1 MAEVICM
8 GDILVE
14 IMRPEA
20 GIPLNQEGYF
30 RGPFPSGAPAIFI
43 DTVARMK
50 HTAAIIGGVGDDDFG
65 HYIIDRLKADG
76 VDCRFVH
83 LSRSLSTGCAFVTYF
98 EDGSRKF
105 IFHMGNSAAAEV
117 DIPDISGMDDLKYFH
132 IMGTSLADNPE
143 FADGIVEMMRTAVK
157 KGAKVSF
164 DPNLRF
170 ELIRDKRVYKIIDE
184 IVSNTSVLFPGKE
197 ELMIITGQDTVE
209 KAVEKAFENPVLEVT
224 ALKNGSKGSVIYT
237 RETSFESNI
246 YPVETVDTT
255 GAGDC
260 YAGGFIAGLLEGHPL
275 EECAKMAA
283 ACGALNCAAFGPMEG
298 KFSPETVREM
308 VRGQEMVK
316 SIK

>member
-20 GIPLNQEGYF
+20 GIPLNREGYF

-43 DTVARMK
+43 DTVAKMD

-65 HYIIDRLKADG
+65 HYTIDRMRADG
-76 VDCRFVH
+76 VDCRFIH
-83 LSRSLSTGCAFVTYF
+83 LSDRLSTGCAFVTYF

-117 DIPDISGMDDLKYFH
+117 DIPDISDMDDLKYFH
-132 IMGTSLADNPE
+132 IMGTSLADNPK
-143 FADGIVEMMRTAVK
+143 FADGIVGLMRAAVK

-170 ELIRDKRVYKIIDE
+170 ELIRDRRVYEIIDE
-184 IVSNTSVLFPGKE
+184 IVGNTAVLLPGKE
-197 ELMIITGQDTVE
+197 ELMIITGEDSVE
-209 KAVEKAFENPVLEVT
+209 KAIKKAFENPVLEVI
-224 ALKNGSKGSVIYT
+224 ALKNGSKGSIIYT
-237 RETSFESNI
+237 RENSFESDI
-246 YPVETVDTT
+246 YTVDVADAT
-255 GAGDC
+255 GAGDS
-260 YAGGFIAGLLEGHPL
+260 YAGGFIAGLLENRPL
-275 EECAKMAA
+275 EECTKMAA

-298 KFSPETVREM
+298 KISPEIVWKMIEERET
-308 VRGQEMVK
+308 E
-316 SIK
+316 

>member
-20 GIPLNQEGYF
+20 GIPLNREGYF
-30 RGPFPSGAPAIFI
+30 RGPFPSGAPAICI
-43 DTVARMK
+43 DTVAKMD

-65 HYIIDRLKADG
+65 HYTIDRMRADG
-76 VDCRFVH
+76 VDCRFIH
-83 LSRSLSTGCAFVTYF
+83 LSDRLSTGCAFVTYF

-117 DIPDISGMDDLKYFH
+117 DIPDISDMDDLKYFH
-132 IMGTSLADNPE
+132 IMGTSLADNPK
-143 FADGIVEMMRTAVK
+143 FADGIVGLMRAAVK

-170 ELIRDKRVYKIIDE
+170 ELIRDRRVYEIIDE
-184 IVSNTSVLFPGKE
+184 IVGNTAVLLPGKE
-197 ELMIITGQDTVE
+197 ELMIITGEDSVE
-209 KAVEKAFENPVLEVT
+209 KAIKKAFENPVLEVI
-224 ALKNGSKGSVIYT
+224 ALKNGSKGSIIYT
-237 RETSFESNI
+237 RENSFESDI
-246 YPVETVDTT
+246 YTVDVADAT
-255 GAGDC
+255 GAGDS
-260 YAGGFIAGLLEGHPL
+260 YAGGFIAGLLENRPL

-298 KFSPETVREM
+298 KISPEIVWKMIAERET
-308 VRGQEMVK
+308 E
-316 SIK
+316 

>member
-20 GIPLNQEGYF
+20 GIPLDQEGLF

-43 DTVARMK
+43 DTIAKMG

-65 HYIIDRLKADG
+65 HYIIDRMKTDG
-76 VDCRFVH
+76 VDCRFIH
-83 LSRSLSTGCAFVTYF
+83 LSSRLSTGCAFVTYF
-98 EDGSRKF
+98 DDGSRKF

-132 IMGTSLADNPE
+132 IMGTSLADNPV
-143 FADGIVEMMRTAVK
+143 FAEGILDLMRIAVK

-170 ELIRDKRVYKIIDE
+170 ELIRDRRVYGIIDE
-184 IVSNTSVLFPGKE
+184 IVKNTSVLLPGKE

-209 KAVEKAFENPVLEVT
+209 KAVEKAFENPVLEVI
-224 ALKNGSKGSVIYT
+224 ALKNGSKGSIIFT
-237 RETSFESNI
+237 KQGSFESNI
-246 YPVETVDTT
+246 YKVDVADAT
-255 GAGDC
+255 GAGDS
-260 YAGGFIAGLLEGHPL
+260 YAGGFIAGLLEGRPL

-298 KFSPETVREM
+298 KISPGSVWEM
-308 VRGQEMVK
+308 IGKQEAE
-316 SIK
+316 

>member
-20 GIPLNQEGYF
+20 GIPLNREGYF

-43 DTVARMK
+43 DTVAKMD

-65 HYIIDRLKADG
+65 HYTIDRMRADG
-76 VDCRFVH
+76 VDCRFIH
-83 LSRSLSTGCAFVTYF
+83 LSDRLSTGCAFVTYF

-117 DIPDISGMDDLKYFH
+117 DIPDISDMDDLKYFH
-132 IMGTSLADNPE
+132 IMGTSLADNPK
-143 FADGIVEMMRTAVK
+143 FADGIVGLMRAAVK

-170 ELIRDKRVYKIIDE
+170 ELIRYRRVYEIIDE
-184 IVSNTSVLFPGKE
+184 IVGNTAVLLPGKE
-197 ELMIITGQDTVE
+197 ELMIITGEDSVD
-209 KAVEKAFENPVLEVT
+209 KAIKKAFENPVLEVI
-224 ALKNGSKGSVIYT
+224 ALKNGSKGSIIYT
-237 RETSFESNI
+237 RENSFESDI
-246 YPVETVDTT
+246 YTVDVADAT
-255 GAGDC
+255 GAGDS
-260 YAGGFIAGLLEGHPL
+260 YAGGFIAGLLENRPL

-298 KFSPETVREM
+298 KISPEIVWKMIEERET
-308 VRGQEMVK
+308 E
-316 SIK
+316 

>member
-20 GIPLNQEGYF
+20 GIPLNREGYF

-43 DTVARMK
+43 DTVAKMD

-65 HYIIDRLKADG
+65 HYTIDRMRADG
-76 VDCRFVH
+76 VDCRFIH
-83 LSRSLSTGCAFVTYF
+83 LSDRLSTGCAFVTYF

-117 DIPDISGMDDLKYFH
+117 DIPDISDMDDLKYFH
-132 IMGTSLADNPE
+132 IMGTSLADNPK
-143 FADGIVEMMRTAVK
+143 FADGIVGLMRAAVK

-170 ELIRDKRVYKIIDE
+170 ELIRDRRVYEIIDG
-184 IVSNTSVLFPGKE
+184 IVGNTAVLLPGKE
-197 ELMIITGQDTVE
+197 ELMIITGEDSVE
-209 KAVEKAFENPVLEVT
+209 KAIKKAFENPVLEVI
-224 ALKNGSKGSVIYT
+224 ALKNGSKGSIIYT
-237 RETSFESNI
+237 RENSFESDI
-246 YPVETVDTT
+246 YTVDVADAT
-255 GAGDC
+255 GAGDS
-260 YAGGFIAGLLEGHPL
+260 YAGGFIAGLLENRPL

-298 KFSPETVREM
+298 KISPEIVWKMIEERET
-308 VRGQEMVK
+308 E
-316 SIK
+316 

>member
-43 DTVARMK
+43 DTVAKMG
-50 HTAAIIGGVGDDDFG
+50 HSAAIIGGVGDDDFG
-65 HYIIDRLKADG
+65 HYTVERMEADG
-76 VDCRFVH
+76 VDCQFVH
-83 LSRSLSTGCAFVTYF
+83 WSKTLSTGCAFVTYF

-117 DIPDISGMDDLKYFH
+117 DIPDISEMDDLKYFH
-132 IMGTSLADNPE
+132 IMGTALPDNPV
-143 FADGIVEMMRTAVK
+143 FAEGIINLMHTAVK

-170 ELIRDKRVYKIIDE
+170 ELIRSPRVFEMIDE
-184 IVSNTSVLFPGKE
+184 IMENTSLLLPGRE
-197 ELMIITGQDTVE
+197 ELMTITKEETLE
-209 KAVEKAFENPVLEVT
+209 KAIEKAFQNPTLEVL
-224 ALKNGSKGSVIYT
+224 ALKNGSKGSVIYF
-237 RETSFESNI
+237 REGSFVSEI
-246 YPVETVDTT
+246 YPVEVQDST

-260 YAGGFIAGLLEGHPL
+260 YAAGFVAGLLEERSL

-298 KFSPETVREM
+298 KISPDAVWDMIHKNEK
-308 VRGQEMVK
+308 GK
-316 SIK
+316 

>member
-43 DTVARMK
+43 DTVAKMG

-65 HYIIDRLKADG
+65 HYTIDRMKADG
-76 VDCRFVH
+76 VDCQFVH
-83 LSRSLSTGCAFVTYF
+83 LSNRLSTGCAFVTYF
-98 EDGSRKF
+98 DDGSRKF

-117 DIPDISGMDDLKYFH
+117 DIPDISDMDDLKYFH

-143 FADGIVEMMRTAVK
+143 FADGIVGMMRTAVK

-170 ELIRDKRVYKIIDE
+170 ELIRDQRVYEIIDE
-184 IVSNTSVLFPGKE
+184 IVKNTAVLLPGRE

-209 KAVEKAFENPVLEVT
+209 KAIKKAFENPILEVL
-224 ALKNGSKGSVIYT
+224 ALKNGSKGSIIYT

-246 YPVETVDTT
+246 YKVEVVDAT
-255 GAGDC
+255 GAGDS
-260 YAGGFIAGLLEGHPL
+260 YAGGFIAGLLEGRPL

-298 KFSPETVREM
+298 KISPEIVRDMIRE
-308 VRGQEMVK
+308 RE
-316 SIK
+316 SAE

>member
-20 GIPLNQEGYF
+20 GIPLNREGYF

-43 DTVARMK
+43 DTVAKMD

-65 HYIIDRLKADG
+65 HYTIDRMRADG
-76 VDCRFVH
+76 VDCRFIH
-83 LSRSLSTGCAFVTYF
+83 LSDRLSTGCAFVTYF

-117 DIPDISGMDDLKYFH
+117 DIPDISDMDDLKYFH
-132 IMGTSLADNPE
+132 IMGTSLADNPK
-143 FADGIVEMMRTAVK
+143 FADGIVGLMRAAVK
-157 KGAKVSF
+157 KGTKVSF

-170 ELIRDKRVYKIIDE
+170 ELIRDRRVYEIIDE
-184 IVSNTSVLFPGKE
+184 IVGNTAVLLPGKE
-197 ELMIITGQDTVE
+197 ELMIITGEDSVE
-209 KAVEKAFENPVLEVT
+209 KAIKKAFENPVLEVI
-224 ALKNGSKGSVIYT
+224 ALKNGSKGSIIYT
-237 RETSFESNI
+237 RENSFESDI
-246 YPVETVDTT
+246 YTVDVADAT
-255 GAGDC
+255 GAGDS
-260 YAGGFIAGLLEGHPL
+260 YAGGFIAGLLENRPL

-298 KFSPETVREM
+298 KISPEIVWKMIEERET
-308 VRGQEMVK
+308 E
-316 SIK
+316 

>member
-20 GIPLNQEGYF
+20 GIPLNREGYF

-43 DTVARMK
+43 DTVAKMD

-65 HYIIDRLKADG
+65 HYTIDRMRADG
-76 VDCRFVH
+76 VDCRFIH
-83 LSRSLSTGCAFVTYF
+83 LSDRLSTGCAFVTYF

-117 DIPDISGMDDLKYFH
+117 DIPDISDMDDLKYFH
-132 IMGTSLADNPE
+132 IMGTSLADNPK
-143 FADGIVEMMRTAVK
+143 FADGIVGLMRAAVK

-170 ELIRDKRVYKIIDE
+170 ELIRDRRVYEIIDE
-184 IVSNTSVLFPGKE
+184 IVGNTAVLLPGKE
-197 ELMIITGQDTVE
+197 ELMIITGEDSVE
-209 KAVEKAFENPVLEVT
+209 KAIKKAFENPVLEVI
-224 ALKNGSKGSVIYT
+224 ALKNGSKGSIIYT
-237 RETSFESNI
+237 RENSFESDI
-246 YPVETVDTT
+246 YTVDVADAT
-255 GAGDC
+255 GAGDS
-260 YAGGFIAGLLEGHPL
+260 YAEGFIAGLLENRPL

-298 KFSPETVREM
+298 KISPEIVWKMIEERET
-308 VRGQEMVK
+308 E
-316 SIK
+316 

>member
-20 GIPLNQEGYF
+20 GIPLNREGYF

-43 DTVARMK
+43 DTVAKMD

-65 HYIIDRLKADG
+65 HYTIDRMRADG
-76 VDCRFVH
+76 VDCRFIH
-83 LSRSLSTGCAFVTYF
+83 LSDRLSTGCAFVTYF

-117 DIPDISGMDDLKYFH
+117 DIPDISDMDDLKYFH
-132 IMGTSLADNPE
+132 IMGTSLADNPK
-143 FADGIVEMMRTAVK
+143 FADGIVGLMRAAVK

-170 ELIRDKRVYKIIDE
+170 ELIRDRRVYEIIDE
-184 IVSNTSVLFPGKE
+184 IVGNTAVLLPGKE
-197 ELMIITGQDTVE
+197 ELMIITGEDSVE
-209 KAVEKAFENPVLEVT
+209 KAIKKAFENPVLEVI
-224 ALKNGSKGSVIYT
+224 ALKNGSKGSIIYT
-237 RETSFESNI
+237 RENSFESDI
-246 YPVETVDTT
+246 YTVDVADAT
-255 GAGDC
+255 GAGDS
-260 YAGGFIAGLLEGHPL
+260 YAGGFIAGLLENRPL

-283 ACGALNCAAFGPMEG
+283 ACGALNCAAFGPMAG
-298 KFSPETVREM
+298 KISPEIVWKMIEERET
-308 VRGQEMVK
+308 E
-316 SIK
+316 

>member
-20 GIPLNQEGYF
+20 GIPLNREGYF

-43 DTVARMK
+43 DTVAKMD

-65 HYIIDRLKADG
+65 HSTIDRLRADG
-76 VDCRFVH
+76 VDCRFIH
-83 LSRSLSTGCAFVTYF
+83 LSDRLSTGCAFVTYF

-117 DIPDISGMDDLKYFH
+117 DIPDISDMDDLKYFH
-132 IMGTSLADNPE
+132 IMGTSLADNPK
-143 FADGIVEMMRTAVK
+143 FADGIVGLMRAAVK

-170 ELIRDKRVYKIIDE
+170 ELIRDRRVYEIIDE
-184 IVSNTSVLFPGKE
+184 IVGNTAVLLPGKE
-197 ELMIITGQDTVE
+197 ELMIITGEDSVE
-209 KAVEKAFENPVLEVT
+209 KAIKKAFENPVLEVI
-224 ALKNGSKGSVIYT
+224 ALKNGSKGSIIYT
-237 RETSFESNI
+237 RENSFESDI
-246 YPVETVDTT
+246 YTVDVADAT
-255 GAGDC
+255 GAGDS
-260 YAGGFIAGLLEGHPL
+260 YAGGFIAGLLENRPL

-298 KFSPETVREM
+298 KISPEIVWKMIEERET
-308 VRGQEMVK
+308 E
-316 SIK
+316 

>member
-20 GIPLNQEGYF
+20 GIPLNREGYF

-43 DTVARMK
+43 DTVAKMD

-65 HYIIDRLKADG
+65 HYTIDRMRADG
-76 VDCRFVH
+76 VDCRFIH
-83 LSRSLSTGCAFVTYF
+83 LSDRLSTGCAFVTYF

-117 DIPDISGMDDLKYFH
+117 DIPDISDMDDLKYFH
-132 IMGTSLADNPE
+132 IMGTSLADNPK
-143 FADGIVEMMRTAVK
+143 FADGIVGLMRAAVK

-170 ELIRDKRVYKIIDE
+170 ELIRDRRVYEIIDE
-184 IVSNTSVLFPGKE
+184 IVGNTAVLLPGKE
-197 ELMIITGQDTVE
+197 ELMIITGEDSVE
-209 KAVEKAFENPVLEVT
+209 KAIKKAFENPVLEVI
-224 ALKNGSKGSVIYT
+224 ALKNGSKGSIIYT
-237 RETSFESNI
+237 RENSFESDI
-246 YPVETVDTT
+246 YTVDVADAT
-255 GAGDC
+255 GAGDS
-260 YAGGFIAGLLEGHPL
+260 YAGGVIAGLLEKRPL

-298 KFSPETVREM
+298 KISPEIVWKMIEERET
-308 VRGQEMVK
+308 E
-316 SIK
+316 

>member
-20 GIPLNQEGYF
+20 GIPLNREGYF

-43 DTVARMK
+43 DTVAKMD

-65 HYIIDRLKADG
+65 HYTIDRMRADG
-76 VDCRFVH
+76 VDCRFIH
-83 LSRSLSTGCAFVTYF
+83 LSDRLSTGCAFVTYF

-117 DIPDISGMDDLKYFH
+117 DIPDISDMDDLKYFH
-132 IMGTSLADNPE
+132 IMGTSLADNPK
-143 FADGIVEMMRTAVK
+143 FADGIVGLMRAAVK

-170 ELIRDKRVYKIIDE
+170 ELIRDRRVYEIIDG
-184 IVSNTSVLFPGKE
+184 IVGNTAVLLPGKE
-197 ELMIITGQDTVE
+197 ELMIITGEDSVE
-209 KAVEKAFENPVLEVT
+209 KAIKKAFENPVLEVI
-224 ALKNGSKGSVIYT
+224 ALKNGSKGSIIYT
-237 RETSFESNI
+237 RENSFESDI
-246 YPVETVDTT
+246 YTIDVADAT
-255 GAGDC
+255 GAGDS
-260 YAGGFIAGLLEGHPL
+260 YAGGFIAGLLENRPL

-298 KFSPETVREM
+298 KISPEIVWKMIEERET
-308 VRGQEMVK
+308 E
-316 SIK
+316 

>member
-20 GIPLNQEGYF
+20 GIPLNREGYF

-43 DTVARMK
+43 DTVAKMD

-65 HYIIDRLKADG
+65 HYTIDRMRADG
-76 VDCRFVH
+76 VDCRFIH
-83 LSRSLSTGCAFVTYF
+83 LSDRLSTGCAFVTYF

-117 DIPDISGMDDLKYFH
+117 DIPDISDMDDLKYFH
-132 IMGTSLADNPE
+132 IMGTSLADNPK
-143 FADGIVEMMRTAVK
+143 FADGIVGLMRAAVK

-170 ELIRDKRVYKIIDE
+170 ELIRDRRVYEIIDE
-184 IVSNTSVLFPGKE
+184 IVGNTAVLLPGKE
-197 ELMIITGQDTVE
+197 ELMIITGEDSVE
-209 KAVEKAFENPVLEVT
+209 KAIKKAFENPVLEVI
-224 ALKNGSKGSVIYT
+224 ALKNGSKGSIIYT
-237 RETSFESNI
+237 RENSFESDI
-246 YPVETVDTT
+246 YTVDVADAT
-255 GAGDC
+255 GAGDS
-260 YAGGFIAGLLEGHPL
+260 YAGGFIAGLLENRSL

-298 KFSPETVREM
+298 KISPEIVWKMIEERET
-308 VRGQEMVK
+308 E
-316 SIK
+316 

>member
-20 GIPLNQEGYF
+20 GIPLNREGYF
-30 RGPFPSGAPAIFI
+30 RGPFPSGAPAIFT
-43 DTVARMK
+43 DTVAKMD

-65 HYIIDRLKADG
+65 HYTIDRMRADG
-76 VDCRFVH
+76 VDCRFIH
-83 LSRSLSTGCAFVTYF
+83 LSDRLSTGCAFVTYF

-117 DIPDISGMDDLKYFH
+117 DIPDISDMDDLKYFH
-132 IMGTSLADNPE
+132 IMGTSLADNPK
-143 FADGIVEMMRTAVK
+143 FADGIVGLMRAAVK

-170 ELIRDKRVYKIIDE
+170 ELIRDRRVYEIIDE
-184 IVSNTSVLFPGKE
+184 IVGNTAVLLPGKE
-197 ELMIITGQDTVE
+197 ELMIITGEDSVE
-209 KAVEKAFENPVLEVT
+209 KAIKKAFENPVLEVI
-224 ALKNGSKGSVIYT
+224 ALKNGSKGSIIYT
-237 RETSFESNI
+237 RENSFESDI
-246 YPVETVDTT
+246 YTVDVADAT
-255 GAGDC
+255 GAGDS
-260 YAGGFIAGLLEGHPL
+260 YAGGFIAGLLENRPL

-298 KFSPETVREM
+298 KISPEIVWKMIAERET
-308 VRGQEMVK
+308 E
-316 SIK
+316 

>member
-20 GIPLNQEGYF
+20 GIPLNREGYF

-43 DTVARMK
+43 DTVAKMD

-65 HYIIDRLKADG
+65 HYTIDRMRADG
-76 VDCRFVH
+76 VDCRFIH
-83 LSRSLSTGCAFVTYF
+83 LSDRLSTGCAFVTYF

-117 DIPDISGMDDLKYFH
+117 DIPDISDMDDLKYFH
-132 IMGTSLADNPE
+132 IMGTSLTDN
-143 FADGIVEMMRTAVK
+143 ADGIVGLMRAAVK

-170 ELIRDKRVYKIIDE
+170 ELIRDRRVYEIIDE
-184 IVSNTSVLFPGKE
+184 IVGNTAVLLPGKE
-197 ELMIITGQDTVE
+197 ELMIITGEDSVE
-209 KAVEKAFENPVLEVT
+209 KAIKKAFENPVLEVI
-224 ALKNGSKGSVIYT
+224 ALKNGSKGSIIYT
-237 RETSFESNI
+237 RENSFESDI
-246 YPVETVDTT
+246 YTVDVADAT
-255 GAGDC
+255 GAGDS
-260 YAGGFIAGLLEGHPL
+260 YAGGFIAGLLENRPL

-298 KFSPETVREM
+298 KISPEIVWKMIEERET
-308 VRGQEMVK
+308 E
-316 SIK
+316 

>member
-20 GIPLNQEGYF
+20 GIPLNREGYF

-43 DTVARMK
+43 DTVAKMD

-65 HYIIDRLKADG
+65 HYTIDRMRADG
-76 VDCRFVH
+76 VDCRFIH
-83 LSRSLSTGCAFVTYF
+83 LSDRLSTGCAFVTYF

-117 DIPDISGMDDLKYFH
+117 DIPDISDMDDLKYFH
-132 IMGTSLADNPE
+132 IMGTSLADNPK
-143 FADGIVEMMRTAVK
+143 FADGIVGLMRAAVK

-170 ELIRDKRVYKIIDE
+170 ELIRDRRVYEIIDE
-184 IVSNTSVLFPGKE
+184 IVGNTAVLLPGKE
-197 ELMIITGQDTVE
+197 ELMIITGEDSVE
-209 KAVEKAFENPVLEVT
+209 KAIKKAFENPVLEVI
-224 ALKNGSKGSVIYT
+224 ALKNGSKGSIIYT
-237 RETSFESNI
+237 RENSFESDI
-246 YPVETVDTT
+246 YTIDVADAT
-255 GAGDC
+255 GAGDS
-260 YAGGFIAGLLEGHPL
+260 YAGGFIAGLLENRPL

-298 KFSPETVREM
+298 KISPEIVWKMIEERET
-308 VRGQEMVK
+308 E
-316 SIK
+316 

>member
-20 GIPLNQEGYF
+20 GIPLNREGYF

-43 DTVARMK
+43 DTVAKMD

-65 HYIIDRLKADG
+65 HYTIDRMRADG
-76 VDCRFVH
+76 VDCRFIH
-83 LSRSLSTGCAFVTYF
+83 LSDRLSTGCAFVTYF

-117 DIPDISGMDDLKYFH
+117 DIPDISDMDDLKYFH
-132 IMGTSLADNPE
+132 IMGTSLADNPK
-143 FADGIVEMMRTAVK
+143 FADGIVGLMRAAVK

-170 ELIRDKRVYKIIDE
+170 ELIRDRRVYEIIDE
-184 IVSNTSVLFPGKE
+184 IVGNTAVLLPGKE
-197 ELMIITGQDTVE
+197 ELMIITGEDSVE
-209 KAVEKAFENPVLEVT
+209 KAIKKAFENPVLEVI
-224 ALKNGSKGSVIYT
+224 ALKNGSKGSIIYT
-237 RETSFESNI
+237 RENSFESDI
-246 YPVETVDTT
+246 YTLDVADAT
-255 GAGDC
+255 GAGDS
-260 YAGGFIAGLLEGHPL
+260 YAGGFIAGLLENRPL

-298 KFSPETVREM
+298 KISPEIVWKMIEERET
-308 VRGQEMVK
+308 E
-316 SIK
+316 

>member
-20 GIPLNQEGYF
+20 GIPLNREGYF

-43 DTVARMK
+43 DTVAKMD

-65 HYIIDRLKADG
+65 HYTIDRMRADG
-76 VDCRFVH
+76 VDCRFIH
-83 LSRSLSTGCAFVTYF
+83 LSDRLSTGCAFVTYF

-117 DIPDISGMDDLKYFH
+117 DIPDISDMDDLKYFH
-132 IMGTSLADNPE
+132 IMGTSLADNPK
-143 FADGIVEMMRTAVK
+143 FADGIVGLMRAAVK
-157 KGAKVSF
+157 KDAKVSF

-170 ELIRDKRVYKIIDE
+170 ELIRDRRVYEIIDE
-184 IVSNTSVLFPGKE
+184 IVGNTAVLLPGKE
-197 ELMIITGQDTVE
+197 ELMIITGEDSVE
-209 KAVEKAFENPVLEVT
+209 KAIKKAFENPVLEVI
-224 ALKNGSKGSVIYT
+224 ALKNGSKGSIIYT
-237 RETSFESNI
+237 RENSFESDI
-246 YPVETVDTT
+246 YTVDVADAT
-255 GAGDC
+255 GAGDS
-260 YAGGFIAGLLEGHPL
+260 YAGGFIAGLLENRPL

-298 KFSPETVREM
+298 KISPEIVWKMIEERET
-308 VRGQEMVK
+308 E
-316 SIK
+316 

>member
-43 DTVARMK
+43 DTVAKMG
-50 HTAAIIGGVGDDDFG
+50 HTAAIIGGVGNDDFG
-65 HYIIDRLKADG
+65 HFTIDRMKNDG
-76 VDCRFVH
+76 VDCQFVH
-83 LSRSLSTGCAFVTYF
+83 WSDHLSTGCAFVTYF
-98 EDGSRKF
+98 EDGSRKY

-117 DIPDISGMDDLKYFH
+117 EVPDISKMDDLKYFH
-132 IMGTSLADNPE
+132 IMGTALPDNPK
-143 FADGIVEMMRTAVK
+143 FAEGIIELMHAAIK
-157 KGAKVSF
+157 KNAKVSF

-170 ELIRDKRVYKIIDE
+170 ELIRDKKVFDMIDE
-184 IVSNTSVLFPGKE
+184 IMLNTSILLPGKE
-197 ELMIITGQDTVE
+197 ELMTITKQDTIE
-209 KAVEKAFENPVLEVT
+209 KAIRKAFENPVLEVL
-224 ALKNGSKGSVIYT
+224 ALKNGSKGSIIYS
-237 RETSFESNI
+237 RNEKFVSDI
-246 YPVETVDTT
+246 YPVEVQDAT

-260 YAGGFIAGLLEGHPL
+260 YAAGFIAGMLEKRPL

-298 KFSPETVREM
+298 KISSEIVWNM
-308 VRGQEMVK
+308 
-316 SIK
+316 IKENEKRV

>member
-20 GIPLNQEGYF
+20 GIPLNREGYF

-43 DTVARMK
+43 DTVAKMD

-65 HYIIDRLKADG
+65 HYTIDRMRADG
-76 VDCRFVH
+76 VDCRFIH
-83 LSRSLSTGCAFVTYF
+83 LSDRLSTGCAFVTYF

-117 DIPDISGMDDLKYFH
+117 DIPDISDMDDLKYFH
-132 IMGTSLADNPE
+132 IMGTSLADNPK
-143 FADGIVEMMRTAVK
+143 FADGIVGLMRAAVK

-170 ELIRDKRVYKIIDE
+170 ELIRDRRVYEIIDE
-184 IVSNTSVLFPGKE
+184 IVGNTAVLLPGKE
-197 ELMIITGQDTVE
+197 ELMIITGEDSVE
-209 KAVEKAFENPVLEVT
+209 KAIKKAFENPVLEVI
-224 ALKNGSKGSVIYT
+224 ALKNGSKGSIIYT
-237 RETSFESNI
+237 RENSFESDI
-246 YPVETVDTT
+246 YTVDVADAT
-255 GAGDC
+255 GAGDS
-260 YAGGFIAGLLEGHPL
+260 YAGGFIAGLLENRHL

-298 KFSPETVREM
+298 KISPEIVWKMIAEREI
-308 VRGQEMVK
+308 E
-316 SIK
+316 

>member
-20 GIPLNQEGYF
+20 GIPLNREGYF
-30 RGPFPSGAPAIFI
+30 RGPFPSGAPAIFM
-43 DTVARMK
+43 DTVAKMD

-65 HYIIDRLKADG
+65 HYTIDRMRADG
-76 VDCRFVH
+76 VDCRFIH
-83 LSRSLSTGCAFVTYF
+83 LSDRLSTGCAFVTYF

-117 DIPDISGMDDLKYFH
+117 DIPDISDMDDLKYFH
-132 IMGTSLADNPE
+132 IMGTSLADNPK
-143 FADGIVEMMRTAVK
+143 FADGIVGLMRAAVK

-170 ELIRDKRVYKIIDE
+170 ELIRDRRVYEIIDE
-184 IVSNTSVLFPGKE
+184 IVGNTAVLLPGKE
-197 ELMIITGQDTVE
+197 ELMIITGEDSVE
-209 KAVEKAFENPVLEVT
+209 KAIKKAFENPVLEVI
-224 ALKNGSKGSVIYT
+224 ALKNGSKGSIIYT
-237 RETSFESNI
+237 RENSFESDI
-246 YPVETVDTT
+246 YTVDVADAT
-255 GAGDC
+255 GAGDS
-260 YAGGFIAGLLEGHPL
+260 YAGGFIAGLLENRPL

-298 KFSPETVREM
+298 KISPEIVWKMIEERET
-308 VRGQEMVK
+308 E
-316 SIK
+316 

>member
-20 GIPLNQEGYF
+20 GIPLNREGYF

-43 DTVARMK
+43 DTVAKMD

-65 HYIIDRLKADG
+65 HYTIDRMRADG
-76 VDCRFVH
+76 VDCRFIH
-83 LSRSLSTGCAFVTYF
+83 LSDRLSTGCAFVTYF

-117 DIPDISGMDDLKYFH
+117 DIPDISDMDDLKYFH
-132 IMGTSLADNPE
+132 IMGTSLADNPK
-143 FADGIVEMMRTAVK
+143 FADGIVGLMRAAVK

-170 ELIRDKRVYKIIDE
+170 ELIRDRRVYEIIDE
-184 IVSNTSVLFPGKE
+184 IVGNTAVLLQGKE
-197 ELMIITGQDTVE
+197 ELMIITGEDSVE
-209 KAVEKAFENPVLEVT
+209 KAIKKAFENPVLEVI
-224 ALKNGSKGSVIYT
+224 ALKNGSKGSIIYT
-237 RETSFESNI
+237 RENSFESDI
-246 YPVETVDTT
+246 YTVDVADAT
-255 GAGDC
+255 GAGDS
-260 YAGGFIAGLLEGHPL
+260 YAGGFIAGLLENRPL

-298 KFSPETVREM
+298 KISPEIVWKMIEERET
-308 VRGQEMVK
+308 E
-316 SIK
+316 